1 MTSNRTS
8 PLLHRFPSWSVNAS
22 TSSQSWSI
30 SPLVA
35 GDKLSAI
42 LRPSLA
48 ISLAAVWPENN
59 TVHIHILAYD
69 YDDDDYD

>member
-1 MTSNRTS
+1 
-8 PLLHRFPSWSVNAS
+8 
-22 TSSQSWSI
+22 
-30 SPLVA
+30 VA

-59 TVHIHILAYD
+59 TVQINALAYD
-69 YDDDDYD
+69 YDNNDYD